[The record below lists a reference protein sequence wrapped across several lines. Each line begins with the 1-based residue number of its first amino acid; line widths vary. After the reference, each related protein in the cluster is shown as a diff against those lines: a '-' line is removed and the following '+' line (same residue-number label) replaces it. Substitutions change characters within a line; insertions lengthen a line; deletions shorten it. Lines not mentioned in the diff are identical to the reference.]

1 MTDLET
7 GAGLLADARR
17 LSALGA
23 SAQMFG
29 IMERSLEIAVAY
41 TSEREAFGAPIGS
54 FQALQ
59 HRCADMLIQTE
70 STRSATFR
78 AAWAEETQSGE
89 APYLCSVAKA
99 WAGPAGR
106 FVCGQTI
113 QLLGGSLGSG
123 GRPGGLGK
131 RRGSARRRR

>member
-1 MTDLET
+1 
-7 GAGLLADARR
+7 
-17 LSALGA
+17 
-23 SAQMFG
+23 MFG

-78 AAWAEETQSGE
+78 ATGSPSEFNIRPRLGRCARSQLECPIPRLLLRFPLRGE
-89 APYLCSVAKA
+89 CRYHSIHQ
-99 WAGPAGR
+99 R
-106 FVCGQTI
+106 
-113 QLLGGSLGSG
+113 S
-123 GRPGGLGK
+123 
-131 RRGSARRRR
+131 